1 MKHMKTNIII
11 ILFLSLLIC
20 ISGCKDENLRTEM
33 GPTIEVQDENMSFD
47 GLNVGEKITI
57 PVEVKSPN
65 GVKRVAYFFI
75 MQTSNGT
82 ETGTSTNFDDPAFPE
97 VIEKDIEFEAVPN
110 MNELV
115 IVAFDRMNVS
125 SEVHITLKNIRSLP
139 QISFTD
145 NIKFRETVFENKMI
159 AVTGK
164 VSSEFDIA
172 KLTYV
177 TVSNNVTSA
186 ETNIPFSNKKNID
199 FAANVEVEKG
209 LQSIIIRATNLHEGA
224 MTDTF
229 KIGSIVEDAVSI
241 SMQNGITQ
249 IDKLYAEKGNSI
261 GGTISSGS
269 NIASFTYAIKKND
282 TYGEETAISLGTPLD
297 EFNFS
302 INIAGQEGTQSIRLS
317 GKNINNNTFELELPV
332 KRVVFP
338 LVHLQGVELTTVIG
352 AGKPNWFAAYL
363 APHVFDQTTA
373 AANQEK
379 MDIMVAVYGGTAL
392 RFMPPAVYEAAAYT
406 AIVAPYM
413 VGFTQA
419 TYTLVTSNRGSITSV
434 AFAGVENDEDLE
446 TFILDKI
453 IAPTSQGG
461 ENYNVVGT
469 NRRISTNLAA
479 NTGYIIGWGSYVKG
493 GAAKNEAFALVYVKE
508 VSLVAGVGH
517 VKFDIKFPKTDYR
530 TMYNSV
536 SITPYP

>member
-1 MKHMKTNIII
+1 MKTNIII

-20 ISGCKDENLRTEM
+20 ISGCKDENQGIAL
-33 GPTIEVQDENMSFD
+33 GPVIGVQDEDLSFD
-47 GLNVGEKITI
+47 GLNVGEKII
-57 PVEVKSPN
+57 LPIEVKSPN
-65 GVKRVAYFFI
+65 GVKRVAFFFV
-75 MQTSNGT
+75 MQTANGT
-82 ETGTSTNFDDPAFPE
+82 ETGTATNFDDPAFPQ
-97 VIEKDIEFEAVPN
+97 VIEKDIEFDAVPN

-125 SEVHITLKNIRSLP
+125 SELHIPLTNIRSLP

-145 NIKFRETVFENKMI
+145 NIKFRETVFENKMM

-177 TVSNNVTSA
+177 TVANNVASA
-186 ETNIPFSNKKNID
+186 ETNIPFADKKNID
-199 FAANVEVEKG
+199 FAANIEVKSG
-209 LQSIIIRATNLHEGA
+209 LQSIIIRATNLHEGT
-224 MTDTF
+224 MVDTF
-229 KIGSIVEDAVSI
+229 KIGSIVGDAVSI
-241 SMQNGITQ
+241 SMQNGITE
-249 IDKLYAEKGNSI
+249 IDKLYAEQGNSI

-282 TYGEETAISLGTPLD
+282 TYSEETAIVLGTPLD

-302 INIAGQEGTQSIRLS
+302 INIAGQEGIQAIRLS
-317 GKNINNNTFELELPV
+317 GKNTNNNTLVLELPV
-332 KRVVFP
+332 KRVIFP
-338 LVHLQGVELTTVIG
+338 LVHLEGVELTTEIG

-363 APHVFDQTTA
+363 APHVFDQA
-373 AANQEK
+373 SAVVNQEK
-379 MDIMVAVYGGTAL
+379 MDIMVVVYGGTAL
-392 RFMPPAVYEAAAYT
+392 RFMPSAVYEAASYT

-413 VGFTQA
+413 VGFTKA
-419 TYTLVTSNRGSITSV
+419 TYTLVTSNRAKITSD
-434 AFAGVENDEDLE
+434 AFAGLENDEDLE
-446 TFILDKI
+446 TFIRDKI

-493 GAAKNEAFALVYVKE
+493 GAARNEAFALIYVKE
-508 VSLVAGVGH
+508 VSFVDGVGH

-530 TMYNSV
+530 TMYNPV

>member
-1 MKHMKTNIII
+1 MKTNIII

-20 ISGCKDENLRTEM
+20 ISGCKDENQGIAL
-33 GPTIEVQDENMSFD
+33 GPVIGVQDEDLSFD
-47 GLNVGEKITI
+47 GLNVGEKII
-57 PVEVKSPN
+57 LPIEVKSPN
-65 GVKRVAYFFI
+65 GVKRVAFFFV
-75 MQTSNGT
+75 MQTANGT
-82 ETGTSTNFDDPAFPE
+82 ETGTATNFDDPAFPQ
-97 VIEKDIEFEAVPN
+97 VIEKDIEFDAVPN

-125 SEVHITLKNIRSLP
+125 SELHIPLTNIRSLP

-145 NIKFRETVFENKMI
+145 NIKFRETVFENKMM

-177 TVSNNVTSA
+177 TVANNVASA
-186 ETNIPFSNKKNID
+186 ETNIPFADKKNID
-199 FAANVEVEKG
+199 FAANIEVKSG
-209 LQSIIIRATNLHEGA
+209 LQSIIIRATNLHEGT
-224 MTDTF
+224 MVDTF
-229 KIGSIVEDAVSI
+229 KIGSIVGDAVSI
-241 SMQNGITQ
+241 SMQNGITE
-249 IDKLYAEKGNSI
+249 IDKLYAEQGNSI

-282 TYGEETAISLGTPLD
+282 TYSEETAIVLGTPLD

-302 INIAGQEGTQSIRLS
+302 INIAGQEGIQAIRLS
-317 GKNINNNTFELELPV
+317 GKNTNNNTLVLELPV
-332 KRVVFP
+332 KRVIFP
-338 LVHLQGVELTTVIG
+338 LVHLEGVELTTEIR

-363 APHVFDQTTA
+363 APHVFDQA
-373 AANQEK
+373 SAVVNQEK
-379 MDIMVAVYGGTAL
+379 MDIMVVVYGGTAL
-392 RFMPPAVYEAAAYT
+392 RFMPSAVYEAASYT

-413 VGFTQA
+413 VGFTKA
-419 TYTLVTSNRGSITSV
+419 TYTLVTSNRAKITSD
-434 AFAGVENDEDLE
+434 AFAGLENDEDLE
-446 TFILDKI
+446 TFIRDKI

-493 GAAKNEAFALVYVKE
+493 GAARNEAFALIYVKE
-508 VSLVAGVGH
+508 VSFVDGVGH

-530 TMYNSV
+530 TMYNPV